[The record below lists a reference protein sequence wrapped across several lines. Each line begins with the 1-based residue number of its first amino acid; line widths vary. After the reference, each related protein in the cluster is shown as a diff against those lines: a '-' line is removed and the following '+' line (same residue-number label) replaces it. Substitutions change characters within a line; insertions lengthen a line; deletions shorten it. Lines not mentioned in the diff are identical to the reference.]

1 VWRIFK
7 KRPPRLMKPGFKKF
21 LQSWII
27 NTLAVLVTVY
37 VLPGIHFTDDNLL
50 TPFVTSLVL
59 GILNAFV
66 RPVMMFLALPLLF
79 LTLGLFLLVINAL
92 LLCVVDLL
100 LPQFDIDG
108 FGSAFLGALLIGF
121 ISILLNT
128 LTGTGASR
136 VEFRKGNPPDRP
148 NDKGGNGPVIDV

>member
-1 VWRIFK
+1 
-7 KRPPRLMKPGFKKF
+7 MKPGFKKF

-37 VLPGIHFTDDNLL
+37 ILPGIHFTDSSLL

-66 RPVMMFLALPLLF
+66 RPVMMLLALPLLF

-92 LLCVVDLL
+92 LLCLVDLI
-100 LPQFDIDG
+100 LPQFKIDG
-108 FGSAFLGALLIGF
+108 FGWAFLGAVMIGV

-128 LTGTGASR
+128 LTGAGASR
-136 VEFRKGNPPDRP
+136 VEFQKNNPRGGP
-148 NDKGGNGPVIDV
+148 NDKGGSGPVIDV